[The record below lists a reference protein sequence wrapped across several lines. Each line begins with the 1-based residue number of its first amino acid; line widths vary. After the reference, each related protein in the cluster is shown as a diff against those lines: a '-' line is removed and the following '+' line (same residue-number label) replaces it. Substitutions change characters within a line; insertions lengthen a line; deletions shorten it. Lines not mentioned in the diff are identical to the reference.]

1 MSEKGRGR
9 KPKKKAKT
17 QEEEDVE
24 EEDVEEEQPSKL
36 IGKTEEEIVE
46 LAVKDAKL
54 SKQSKEAYN

>member
-17 QEEEDVE
+17 QEVVE